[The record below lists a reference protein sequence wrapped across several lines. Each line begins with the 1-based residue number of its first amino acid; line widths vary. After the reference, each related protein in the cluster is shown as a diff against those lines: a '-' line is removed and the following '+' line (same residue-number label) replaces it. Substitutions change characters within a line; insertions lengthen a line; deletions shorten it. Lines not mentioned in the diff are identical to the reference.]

1 MARIT
6 TRDCERVVPNRFEL
20 VLLAAERARE
30 IHDGATALVEGQ
42 REAPTLTALREIAT
56 GRLSPDRLR
65 ENLVRRLLGL
75 SANSETGITTT
86 ARAEAGTNDGTEG
99 PNGRW
104 EAVEHPAAQA
114 NAHAAAVRR
123 SQDFLAALAVE
134 RNVNRSSL
142 ADVQE
147 L

>member
-1 MARIT
+1 
-6 TRDCERVVPNRFEL
+6 
-20 VLLAAERARE
+20 
-30 IHDGATALVEGQ
+30 LVEGQ
-42 REAPTLTALREIAT
+42 RAAPTLTALREIAA

-75 SANSETGITTT
+75 PADSETGITTR
-86 ARAEAGTNDGTEG
+86 ARAEAGTDDGTEG

-104 EAVEHPAAQA
+104 EADEDPAAQA
-114 NAHAAAVRR
+114 KAHAAAVRR

-142 ADVQE
+142 ADMQE